1 MKNPPR
7 SITDDFVNG
16 LGLFE
21 NLGLNGLDMGWTT
34 WPLLRPIQN
43 KVIWE
48 GSESLFA
55 AWLVIPNGL
64 GIWLSGLI
72 CFYLLAFRSLFSID
86 QRSSGSG
93 GWIMW
98 RKIVYNAVLHENE
111 GISSLTYMHHKRLTV
126 ANEHERVINWECE
139 HSCYVRDSNLNWTK
153 YLMFS

>member
-64 GIWLSGLI
+64 GI
-72 CFYLLAFRSLFSID
+72 
-86 QRSSGSG
+86 
-93 GWIMW
+93 
-98 RKIVYNAVLHENE
+98 
-111 GISSLTYMHHKRLTV
+111 
-126 ANEHERVINWECE
+126 
-139 HSCYVRDSNLNWTK
+139 
-153 YLMFS
+153 